1 MVNLIFIL
9 DSPSALL
16 SGTYAGISGD
26 GCTPPGSGDKICAL
40 IGTIVT
46 FTCAVS
52 PGDDYTIGFTESD
65 GSIRVL
71 STNGP
76 AMVTVNA
83 DSFGTYVCN
92 ATNPC
97 GHNIS
102 TLILQSAG
110 CELKITN

>member
-1 MVNLIFIL
+1 MVNLIVIL

-40 IGTIVT
+40 IGTRVT

-52 PGDDYTIGFTESD
+52 AGDDYTIGFRESD

-76 AMVTVNA
+76 AIVTVNA

-102 TLILQSAG
+102 TLILESAG

>member
-1 MVNLIFIL
+1 MGNLIFIL

-26 GCTPPGSGDKICAL
+26 GCTPPGRGVKLCAL
-40 IGTIVT
+40 IGTKVT

-52 PGDDYTIGFTESD
+52 VGDDYTIGFRETD

-71 STNGP
+71 SINGP
-76 AMVTVNA
+76 VMVTVNA
-83 DSFGTYVCN
+83 DSFGSYLCI
-92 ATNPC
+92 ATNPS

-102 TLILQSAG
+102 TLILESAG
-110 CELKITN
+110 CELKINN